1 MSHPIRI
8 LVDGYNLLHKWW
20 ELAPDYDRHTETAR
34 DALITVLSHYQDWT
48 ETPITLVF
56 DGQRSKRDRKAEA
69 RRKTDIE
76 IIYSSKGDSA
86 DCVIERATH
95 LLAPYGSPL
104 VVTDDG
110 LQRTTIESFGGICVS
125 CKQFI
130 QRVEEV
136 LDRSASEMRAVNHKS
151 AKGYRGASFDI

>member
-20 ELAPDYDRHTETAR
+20 ELAPEYDRHTEAAR
-34 DALITVLSHYQDWT
+34 DALITALSHFQDWT
-48 ETPITLVF
+48 DIPITLVF
-56 DGQRSKRDRKAEA
+56 DGARSKRNRKAEA

-76 IIYSSKGDSA
+76 ILYSKKGETA

-95 LLAPYGSPL
+95 LLAPYGSPW

-110 LQRTTIESFGGICVS
+110 LQRTTVETFGGVCVS

-136 LDRSASEMRAVNHKS
+136 LDRSASEMRNVNYRS
-151 AKGYRGASFDI
+151 VKGYKGHRLDI